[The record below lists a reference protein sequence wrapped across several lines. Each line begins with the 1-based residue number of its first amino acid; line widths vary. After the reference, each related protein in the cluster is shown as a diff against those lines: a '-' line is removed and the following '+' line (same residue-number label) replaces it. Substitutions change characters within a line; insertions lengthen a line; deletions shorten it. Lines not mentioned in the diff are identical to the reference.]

1 MKQVKLFLE
10 NAGSMVCQYYWFR
23 LWHRVEVSC
32 VTDVSRKSTDSMFS
46 VEVGRVSVMWAVYI
60 ERRSLGPCLSPSYAP
75 DAPPRY
81 LANPTHLLTFSLA

>member
-1 MKQVKLFLE
+1 MTQVKLFFQ
-10 NAGSMVCQYYWFR
+10 NVGSMVCRYYWFR

-32 VTDVSRKSTDSMFS
+32 VIDVSRRGTDSMCS

-60 ERRSLGPCLSPSYAP
+60 DRRSLGPYLSLCHAP
-75 DAPPRY
+75 DAPPRH